1 MENALQTSRPETLMS
16 ELSNWN
22 QQENKFGA
30 LFGQEALK
38 DREFLKMKLENYDQL
53 YYKYN
58 GKAQTPDEKAMMTM
72 LRFQRRKME
81 RSLYPGLLRRILH
94 RGRAR
99 LRAMWTGNRENV
111 TINREQA
118 NRQAVNLPPLGRD
131 TKPEQ
136 QQQQQAT
143 VRQMT
148 PVSKYAHQNNR
159 QKNNRSKKHRKGRSI

>member
-1 MENALQTSRPETLMS
+1 MENELQTYRPETLMS
-16 ELSNWN
+16 ELRNWN
-22 QQENKFGA
+22 QQESKFGA
-30 LFGQEALK
+30 LFGQDALQ
-38 DREFLKMKLENYDQL
+38 DREFLKMKLEHYDQL

-81 RSLYPGLLRRILH
+81 RSLHPGLLRRMLH

-99 LRAMWTGNRENV
+99 LRAIWTSNRENV

-118 NRQAVNLPPLGRD
+118 NWQAHNLPPLEKEAG
-131 TKPEQ
+131 TVQ
-136 QQQQQAT
+136 HQAN

-148 PVSKYAHQNNR
+148 PVSKYTQQNNLH
-159 QKNNRSKKHRKGRSI
+159 NTNRAKKHRKKGRSV

>member
-1 MENALQTSRPETLMS
+1 MENELQTYRPETLMS
-16 ELSNWN
+16 ELRNWH

-30 LFGQEALK
+30 LFGDDALK
-38 DREFLKMKLENYDQL
+38 DREFLKMKLEHYDQL

-81 RSLYPGLLRRILH
+81 RSLHPGLLRRMLH

-99 LRAMWTGNRENV
+99 LRAMWTSNRESI
-111 TINREQA
+111 TFNREQA
-118 NRQAVNLPPLGRD
+118 NRQVYNLPPLAKD
-131 TKPEQ
+131 TQSVQ
-136 QQQQQAT
+136 QHQAN

-148 PVSKYAHQNNR
+148 PVSKYARQNNLH
-159 QKNNRSKKHRKGRSI
+159 QTNRAKKHRKKGRSI

>member
-1 MENALQTSRPETLMS
+1 MENELQTYRPETLMS
-16 ELSNWN
+16 ELGNWN

-30 LFGQEALK
+30 LFGQDALK
-38 DREFLKMKLENYDQL
+38 DREFLKMKLEHYDSL

-81 RSLYPGLLRRILH
+81 RSLHPGLLRRMLH

-99 LRAMWTGNRENV
+99 LRAMWAGNRENV

-118 NRQAVNLPPLGRD
+118 NRQAHNLPPLAKEPG
-131 TKPEQ
+131 TVQ
-136 QQQQQAT
+136 HQAN
-143 VRQMT
+143 VRQMM
-148 PVSKYAHQNNR
+148 PVSKYAQQNNLH
-159 QKNNRSKKHRKGRSI
+159 KTNLAKKHRKKGRSI

>member
-1 MENALQTSRPETLMS
+1 MENELQIYRPETLMS
-16 ELSNWN
+16 ELRNWN

-30 LFGQEALK
+30 LFGQDALK

-81 RSLYPGLLRRILH
+81 RSLHPGLLRRMLH

-99 LRAMWTGNRENV
+99 LRAVWADNRERATVSRSQVN
-111 TINREQA
+111 TQA
-118 NRQAVNLPPLGRD
+118 YNLPPLAND
-131 TKPEQ
+131 AKSAQ
-136 QQQQQAT
+136 QHKAT
-143 VRQMT
+143 VRQMM
-148 PVSKYAHQNNR
+148 PVSKYAQQNNMR
-159 QKNNRSKKHRKGRSI
+159 KTNRAKKHRKKGRSI

>member
-1 MENALQTSRPETLMS
+1 MS

-22 QQENKFGA
+22 QQETKFGA

-81 RSLYPGLLRRILH
+81 RSLHPGLLRRMLH

-99 LRAMWTGNRENV
+99 LRAMWTSNRENV
-111 TINREQA
+111 SLNREHA
-118 NRQAVNLPPLGRD
+118 NRQVHNLPPLARD
-131 TKPEQ
+131 TQSVQ
-136 QQQQQAT
+136 QHQAN

-148 PVSKYAHQNNR
+148 PVSKYAQQNNAP
-159 QKNNRSKKHRKGRSI
+159 KANRTKKHRKKGRSI

>member
-81 RSLYPGLLRRILH
+81 RSLYPGLLRRMLH
-94 RGRAR
+94 RAGAR
-99 LRAMWTGNRENV
+99 LQAMWAGNRETV
-111 TINREQA
+111 TVTREQV
-118 NRQAVNLPPLGRD
+118 NRQAHNLPPLGR
-131 TKPEQ
+131 EVNQ
-136 QQQQQAT
+136 QQQQVT

-148 PVSKYAHQNNR
+148 PVSKYAQQNN
-159 QKNNRSKKHRKGRSI
+159 QHKTNRAKKHRKKGRSI

>member
-16 ELSNWN
+16 ELGNWN

-53 YYKYN
+53 YYKYS
-58 GKAQTPDEKAMMTM
+58 GKAQTHDEKAMMTM

-94 RGRAR
+94 RGQAR
-99 LRAMWTGNRENV
+99 LRAVWTGSREIITV
-111 TINREQA
+111 NREQA
-118 NRQAVNLPPLGRD
+118 NRQVYNLPPLAKD
-131 TKPEQ
+131 AQ
-136 QQQQQAT
+136 QQHQAN

-148 PVSKYAHQNNR
+148 PVSKYAPQNNR
-159 QKNNRSKKHRKGRSI
+159 QKTNRAKKHRKGRSI